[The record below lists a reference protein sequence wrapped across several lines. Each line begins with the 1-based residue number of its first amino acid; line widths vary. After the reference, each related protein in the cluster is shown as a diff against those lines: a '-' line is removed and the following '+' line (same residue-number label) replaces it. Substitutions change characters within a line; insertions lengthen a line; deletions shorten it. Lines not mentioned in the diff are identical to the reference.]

1 MCERCKKEY
10 VSVLLYK
17 QWAAGK
23 LDALLHEVYEAGYA
37 EGYVDASHD
46 AECQAMVEDVEPIP
60 RTNTW
65 LAAMVNRLKRPGATT
80 KETPR

>member
-1 MCERCKKEY
+1 
-10 VSVLLYK
+10 
-17 QWAAGK
+17 
-23 LDALLHEVYEAGYA
+23 VYEAGYA